1 MKALLGE
8 TLLIT
13 KRSCKAREFGK
24 MITNKMHMQKCI
36 IFLMVESGHGVRA
49 RQNYAEARSTS
60 G

>member
-24 MITNKMHMQKCI
+24 MITNKMHVQKKI
-36 IFLMVESGHGVRA
+36 LFFLMVESGQA
-49 RQNYAEARSTS
+49 RQN
-60 G
+60 